1 MTRARSEG
9 AKNVRRQQLLQAAL
23 DEFYE
28 RSFAG
33 ARMDD
38 IARRAGLSKA
48 TIYLYFDS
56 KEALFV
62 ALIES
67 LGLPRVQQIERL
79 LAGAQSID
87 QALEQLAE
95 LAPIIVRHSDM
106 PRLMKVIVGDS
117 QQFPDIVRD
126 YRQKLIERIL
136 ASMVQMLER
145 AQASGEVALVDP
157 ALTTR
162 LLVAPIVMSA
172 LWQAVFGGDAEAEV
186 DLETLFAMH
195 ARFMLAALR
204 PQG

>member
-1 MTRARSEG
+1 MTRARSED
-9 AKNVRRQQLLQAAL
+9 AKSLRRRQLLQAAL

-56 KEALFV
+56 KEALFI

-67 LGLPRVQQIERL
+67 LGLPRIRQIERL
-79 LAGAQSID
+79 LADAQSMG

-95 LAPIIVRHSDM
+95 LAPVIVRHSDM

-117 QQFPDIVRD
+117 QQFPDIVRS
-126 YRQKLIERIL
+126 YREDLIERVL
-136 ASMVQMLER
+136 TSMEQMLKR
-145 AQASGEVALVDP
+145 AQASGEIALVDP

-162 LLVAPIVMSA
+162 LVVAPIVMSA
-172 LWQAVFGGDAEAEV
+172 LWQAVFGGDAEAEI

-195 ARFMLAALR
+195 ASFILAALR
-204 PQG
+204 PHG